1 MTKTLLT
8 RLMCA
13 GALLAAPALSHALD
27 GITDNAGDFLSSF
40 AGSSA
45 SGDLDVLSATVL
57 YDAGA
62 DLFKLTSTMNGA
74 IGSTSTGFF
83 VWGVNRGAGTAGFA
97 ANGLDGVRFDRVVL
111 LRPNGVSSVAG
122 AGNLPAG
129 SVTISGNTIS
139 AVISGSMLPSTGF
152 GKLDY
157 TWNLWPRDGAF
168 SGFAAI
174 SDFAPDNAN
183 FTSTAGLVTA
193 PVPEPESYALMLAG
207 LGLVAA
213 MARRRRRV

>member
-8 RLMCA
+8 RILCT
-13 GALLAAPALSHALD
+13 GALLVAPALSHALE
-27 GITDNAGDFLSSF
+27 GITDNAGDFLPTF
-40 AGSSA
+40 AGSST
-45 SGDLDVLSATVL
+45 SGDLDVLSASVL
-57 YDAGA
+57 YDPGR
-62 DLFKLTSTMNGA
+62 DLFKLSSTMNGA

-97 ANGLDGVRFDRVVL
+97 SNGITGVLFDRVVL
-111 LRPNGVSSVAG
+111 LRPNGISSVAG
-122 AGNLPAG
+122 VGDLPAG

-139 AVISGSMLPSTGF
+139 AVISGSLLASSGF
-152 GKLDY
+152 DKLDY

-183 FTSTAGLVTA
+183 FASAVGV
-193 PVPEPESYALMLAG
+193 VPEPQTYALMLAG
-207 LGLVAA
+207 LGIVVAL
-213 MARRRRRV
+213 ARRRRS